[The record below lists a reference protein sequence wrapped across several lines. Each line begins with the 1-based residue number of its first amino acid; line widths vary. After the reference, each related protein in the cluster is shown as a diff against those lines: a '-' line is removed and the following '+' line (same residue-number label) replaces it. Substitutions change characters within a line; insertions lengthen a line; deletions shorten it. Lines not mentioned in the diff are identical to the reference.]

1 MCVSVR
7 WARLL
12 LGIGAL
18 AFAPMAPAQETAS
31 LEYQVKAVFL
41 LRIAQFTEWPADSDQ
56 SAQPFVIGVLG
67 QDPFGPILEQAVA
80 GERISGRPIVVQR
93 FAELANLAPC
103 NLLFVAASHQRATA
117 QLLSRLKGTQTL
129 TIADFAGFV
138 GRGGAVEL
146 FLDEGRVRFRID
158 RDAAQAAGLV
168 LRSQLLRAAAT
179 VKEA

>member
-1 MCVSVR
+1 MGACVR
-7 WARLL
+7 WTRLL
-12 LGIGAL
+12 VGVGVLAL
-18 AFAPMAPAQETAS
+18 AALAPVQEAAS

-41 LRIAQFTEWPADSDQ
+41 LRLAQFTEWPADARQ

-67 QDPFGPILEQAVA
+67 QDPFGSRLEQAVE
-80 GERISGRPIVVQR
+80 GERISGRPIVVER
-93 FAELANLAPC
+93 YAEVADLAPC
-103 NLLFVAASHQRATA
+103 DLLFVAASHQRATA
-117 QLLSRLKGTQTL
+117 QVLSRLKGSQTL
-129 TIADFAGFV
+129 TVADFAGFV

-146 FLDEGRVRFRID
+146 FLEEDRVRFRID